1 MYINIYSIVLFFII
15 LIFSL
20 ILSVQDIKRMTVN
33 IFILGAGILAG
44 LSCHLIF
51 VHEAMWIYIISGL
64 LMGGFYFTVRKIT
77 KGKLGMADVCF
88 GFFQGLF
95 LVPKMIPLC
104 LGIECL
110 AALCFM
116 KKKTDRKT
124 FPFIPFMSIGLIITY
139 VIASVAKQ
147 SM

>member
-95 LVPKMIPLC
+95 LAPKMIPVC

-110 AALCFM
+110 AALCMIKRFG
-116 KKKTDRKT
+116 KEK
-124 FPFIPFMSIGLIITY
+124 FPFIPFMAAGLIITF
-139 VIASVAKQ
+139 VIANVAKQ
-147 SM
+147 SI

>member
-1 MYINIYSIVLFFII
+1 MAISLYQIISVLII
-15 LIFSL
+15 LTFSL
-20 ILSVQDIKRMTVN
+20 ILSVQDIKQMAVRT
-33 IFILGAGILAG
+33 FILWVGILAA
-44 LSCHLIF
+44 LVCQLIF
-51 VHEAMWIYIISGL
+51 LREMTWIYILSSL
-64 LMGGFYFTVRKIT
+64 LMGIFYFAVRKIT
-77 KGKLGMADVCF
+77 KGKLGMADVFF

-124 FPFIPFMSIGLIITY
+124 FPFIPFMSFGLIISY

-147 SM
+147 